1 MAPGSR
7 LISLTQLKPPFDTVH
22 APLAYWAQTKPH
34 AVAIDDGVTRLDFA
48 ELARQVAVRA
58 AALKQSSSS
67 AVCWVDDETHD
78 AADNA
83 APLLLNFLS
92 IIAAGRTAAVS
103 DPDWPPS
110 VREQIF
116 ARVAAGVGAEI
127 APTIATAST
136 PFYIGFTSGSSGL
149 PKGFRRNHG
158 SWTSS
163 FDICLKS
170 FGAGA
175 TMLVPGRL
183 SHSTFLFGA
192 LLGLWS
198 GAGIRLQSRFSP
210 TAALETLA
218 RKGNDGAGAM
228 IAVPSQLILMLDLAQ
243 RRALSPMPD
252 VQLLMIGGAPWT
264 RARTPELQALFPQA
278 RIIEFYGASE
288 TSFIAWTDSDST
300 LPDHV
305 VGKPFSNVEVRI
317 DAPESNTPGLIY
329 VRSPMVFKDYVTLN
343 EQTDQ
348 PALLRDGDWMSVRD
362 VGHLDEQGRLHL
374 LGRQQRMLLAQGKNL
389 FPEEVESVLA
399 AHPAVNA
406 ASVQG
411 IPDAVRGVQVAV
423 LLQLNEAVSADTLS
437 AWCRERL
444 EPYKIPRRFYVCED
458 WPLTPSGKSDHK
470 QLAQLLQLLQLLDAP
485 GIPALRPL

>member
-7 LISLTQLKPPFDTVH
+7 LTTLPPAFDTVH
-22 APLAYWAQTKPH
+22 APLAHWARTKPH
-34 AVAIDDGVTRLDFA
+34 AVAVDDSVTRLDFA
-48 ELARQVAVRA
+48 ELARQVAARA

-67 AVCWVDDETHD
+67 AVCWVSDVPET
-78 AADNA
+78 DNA
-83 APLLLNFLS
+83 APLLLSFLS

-127 APTIATAST
+127 APAVATAST

-149 PKGFRRNHG
+149 PKGFRRSHG

-163 FDICLKS
+163 FDICLES
-170 FGAGA
+170 FGAGAGA

-210 TAALETLA
+210 AAALDTLA

-228 IAVPSQLILMLDLAQ
+228 VAVPSQLILMLDLAQ
-243 RRALSPMPD
+243 RRALPPMPD

-305 VGKPFSNVEVRI
+305 VGRPFSNVEVRI
-317 DAPESNTPGLIY
+317 DAPEPNTPGLIY

-343 EQTDQ
+343 EQSDQ
-348 PALLRDGDWMSVRD
+348 PALLRDGDWLSVRD
-362 VGHLDEQGRLHL
+362 VGHLDAQGRLHL
-374 LGRQQRMLLAQGKNL
+374 LGRQQRMLLTQGKNL

-423 LLQLNEAVSADTLS
+423 LLQLNETVSADALS

-444 EPYKIPRRFYVCED
+444 EPYKIPRRFFVCGD

-470 QLAQLLQLLQLLDAP
+470 QLAQLLGSPDAP
-485 GIPALRPL
+485 TLRPL

>member
-7 LISLTQLKPPFDTVH
+7 LIPLRSNFDTVH
-22 APLAYWAQTKPH
+22 APLAHWAATTPH
-34 AVAIDDGVTRLDFA
+34 AIAIDDGVTRLDFA
-48 ELARQVAVRA
+48 ELFQQVTARAET
-58 AALKQSSSS
+58 LKQSHPA
-67 AVCWVDDETHD
+67 AVCWVDDISDTN
-78 AADNA
+78 NA
-83 APLLLNFLS
+83 VPLLLSFLS
-92 IIAAGRTAAVS
+92 IISANRTAAVS

-116 ARVAAGVGAEI
+116 ARVAAGVGAET
-127 APTIATAST
+127 APDVATAST

-163 FDICLKS
+163 FDISLES

-175 TMLVPGRL
+175 GATILVPGRL

-210 TAALETLA
+210 TAALDTLA
-218 RKGNDGAGAM
+218 CKGLEGAGAM
-228 IAVPSQLILMLDLAQ
+228 VAVPSQLILMLDLAQ
-243 RRALSPMPD
+243 RRALAPMPD

-264 RARTPELQALFPQA
+264 RARTPELQALFPRA

-288 TSFIAWTDSDST
+288 TSFIAWTDSDSA

-305 VGKPFSNVEVRI
+305 VGKPFSNVDVRI
-317 DAPESNTPGLIY
+317 DASQPNTPGLIY

-343 EQTDQ
+343 EQSDQ
-348 PALLRDGDWMSVRD
+348 PALLRDGDWLSVRD

-389 FPEEVESVLA
+389 FPEEVESVLT
-399 AHPAVNA
+399 AHPAVHA

-411 IPDAVRGVQVAV
+411 IPDAVRGVQVTA
-423 LLQLNEAVSADTLS
+423 LLELTEAISADALS

-444 EPYKIPRRFYVCED
+444 EPYKIPRRFYVCDD

-470 QLAQLLQLLQLLDAP
+470 QLALRLSTSDASSSS
-485 GIPALRPL
+485 LRPL

>member
-1 MAPGSR
+1 MIR
-7 LISLTQLKPPFDTVH
+7 LRPTFDTVH
-22 APLAYWAQTKPH
+22 ASLTHWAEVTPH
-34 AVAIDDGVTRLDFA
+34 TIAIDDGVTRLDFA
-48 ELARQVAVRA
+48 ELAGQVAVRA
-58 AALKQSSSS
+58 QRLNQSHPQ
-67 AVCWVDDETHD
+67 AVCWVDDVPESE
-78 AADNA
+78 NA
-83 APLLLNFLS
+83 APLLLSFLS
-92 IIAAGRTAAVS
+92 IIFANRTAAVG

-116 ARVAAGVGAEI
+116 ARVAAGVGAET
-127 APTIATAST
+127 APAVATAAT

-163 FDICLKS
+163 FDICLES
-170 FGAGA
+170 FGAGAGA

-210 TAALETLA
+210 MAALDMLA
-218 RKGNDGAGAM
+218 RGEAGAL

-243 RRALSPMPD
+243 RRALPPMPD

-264 RARTPELQALFPQA
+264 RARTPELQALFPRA

-288 TSFIAWTDSDST
+288 TSFIAWTDSDSA

-317 DAPESNTPGLIY
+317 DAPAPNTPGLIY
-329 VRSPMVFKDYVTLN
+329 VRSPMVFKDYVTLT
-343 EQTDQ
+343 EQSDQ
-348 PALLRDGDWMSVRD
+348 PALLRDGDWLSVRD

-389 FPEEVESVLA
+389 FPEEVETVLA
-399 AHPAVNA
+399 AHPAVRA

-411 IPDAVRGVQVAV
+411 IPDAVRGVQVAA
-423 LLQLNEAVSADTLS
+423 LLQLNDAVSADTLG

-444 EPYKIPRRFYVCED
+444 EPYKIPRRFYVCND

-470 QLAQLLQLLQLLDAP
+470 QLAQLLDAP
-485 GIPALRPL
+485 GMPALQPL

>member
-1 MAPGSR
+1 MPS
-7 LISLTQLKPPFDTVH
+7 FDTVH
-22 APLAYWAQTKPH
+22 APLAHWAATTPH

-48 ELARQVAVRA
+48 ALAQQVAARA
-58 AALKQSSSS
+58 AVLRQSGSS
-67 AVCWVDDETHD
+67 AACWVDDLPD
-78 AADNA
+78 SG
-83 APLLLNFLS
+83 PQLLSFLS
-92 IIAAGRTAAVS
+92 ILAAGRTAAVS
-103 DPDWPPS
+103 DPDWPAA
-110 VREQIF
+110 VREQIL
-116 ARVAAGVGAEI
+116 ARVAAGVGAET
-127 APTIATAST
+127 APAAATASS

-149 PKGFRRNHG
+149 PKGFRRSHG

-163 FDICLKS
+163 FDICLES
-170 FGAGA
+170 FGAGAAA

-198 GAGIRLQSRFSP
+198 GAGVRLQSRFAP
-210 TAALETLA
+210 GPALDTLA
-218 RKGNDGAGAM
+218 AGDAGAM
-228 IAVPSQLILMLDLAQ
+228 VAVPSQLILMLELAQ
-243 RRALSPMPD
+243 RRKLQPMPG
-252 VQLLMIGGAPWT
+252 VQLLMIGGAPWN
-264 RARTPELQALFPQA
+264 RARTPELQQLFPQA

-288 TSFIAWTDSDST
+288 TSFIAWTDSDAG

-317 DAPESNTPGLIY
+317 DASAPDVPGLIY
-329 VRSPMVFKDYVTLN
+329 VRSPMVFTDYVTLKDSD
-343 EQTDQ
+343 EQ
-348 PALLRDGDWMSVRD
+348 PALLRDGDWLSVRD

-399 AHPAVNA
+399 AHPTVVA

-423 LLQLNEAVSADTLS
+423 LLKLNGNVSPDALI

-444 EPYKIPRRFYVCED
+444 EPYKIPRRFYTCCD
-458 WPLTPSGKSDHK
+458 WPLTPSGKTDHK
-470 QLAQLLQLLQLLDAP
+470 QLAQRLGDPAMPTLQ
-485 GIPALRPL
+485 PL